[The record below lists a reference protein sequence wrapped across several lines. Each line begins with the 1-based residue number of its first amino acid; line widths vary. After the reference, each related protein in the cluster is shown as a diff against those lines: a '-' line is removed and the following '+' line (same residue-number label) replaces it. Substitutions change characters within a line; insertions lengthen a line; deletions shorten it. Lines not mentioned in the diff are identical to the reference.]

1 MEGVVILIPTGVQ
14 QLEHKQ
20 DEIAVY
26 VTPVTLLSSLFGKL
40 VSWLGALPHYSSIFD
55 IHELVNWLNFI
66 QYIKGFATKNGII
79 VGNGLEIYRLA
90 ITEVWGHFN
99 TSPTISFDTS
109 IFTCNTL
116 SLESEVSFLWLGHN
130 KHHFFIPNLLVIWSL
145 FCVDFVPHFY
155 SSKECSI

>member
-40 VSWLGALPHYSSIFD
+40 VSWLGALPHYSLIFD

-66 QYIKGFATKNGII
+66 QYIKAFDTKNGII
-79 VGNGLEIYRLA
+79 VGTGLEILQVSDNRRL
-90 ITEVWGHFN
+90 G
-99 TSPTISFDTS
+99 
-109 IFTCNTL
+109 TL
-116 SLESEVSFLWLGHN
+116 
-130 KHHFFIPNLLVIWSL
+130 
-145 FCVDFVPHFY
+145 
-155 SSKECSI
+155 